1 MATKNEEIVKEETEQ
16 KAPTMESIFIPRAG
30 AGEDPVFYVS
40 VSAPNGGT
48 RSFTLKRGSSNLVP
62 TYVAEEI
69 RRAERAQRRMY
80 RNKNS
85 MIDAARNL
93 R

>member
-1 MATKNEEIVKEETEQ
+1 MATKNEEIVKEEEQ
-16 KAPTMESIFIPRAG
+16 KAPEMESIFIPRAG

-62 TYVAEEI
+62 SYVAEEV
-69 RRAERAQRRMY
+69 RRAERFQRMMY
-80 RNKNS
+80 RNKS
-85 MIDAARNL
+85 AMIDAARNM